1 MEEGGFFCRGLSS
14 VLLTHYLE
22 LADDVPDERPAVQRY
37 VGIVCEVV
45 QDDARAGCTD
55 VHCFLGVEESGLCIR
70 SAFPDVSGN
79 GCVLGEHVKDI
90 RDLFDLVCHRYSSCS
105 ETLELFLEILHE
117 LLENFLEAHG
127 PVLPDSSE
135 IALDFHD
142 KIIVLLYKFY
152 VTKNLFHFKYPQKV

>member
-1 MEEGGFFCRGLSS
+1 MTFQMSVLPCRGMLGSFARSS
-14 VLLTHYLE
+14 RMTIALV
-22 LADDVPDERPAVQRY
+22 
-37 VGIVCEVV
+37 
-45 QDDARAGCTD
+45 ARTSMASL
-55 VHCFLGVEESGLCIR
+55 VSRSLVFASVAPFLMFLGM
-70 SAFPDVSGN
+70 DVSSASMSRTSVT
-79 GCVLGEHVKDI
+79 CLILSTIAIPPE
-90 RDLFDLVCHRYSSCS
+90 S